1 MSKMSELYEE
11 AKDAFYLWEEKSAR
25 EWGGYAEWG
34 SSFSDADRLLWCEGY
49 VQGKLNKEQT
59 S

>member
-1 MSKMSELYEE
+1 MSELYEE

-34 SSFSDADRLLWCEGY
+34 SGFSDADRLLWCEGY